1 MLKAA
6 LLLSLA
12 SFKIRPNSFLGFIK
26 NQLTAFLKL
35 GIIVFVRLRPVKHA

>member
-6 LLLSLA
+6 LWWSLE
-12 SFKIRPNSFLGFIK
+12 SYDFRPNCFLGFIK